1 MRRVSTFLFIF
12 IGAVF
17 SVFIMNI
24 VMYSLIP
31 EYHDA
36 VSAAM
41 STSDDIPVVTP
52 DMVEETKI
60 STGASDA
67 TGSIS
72 YLEAEKENSE
82 KAVELVDEAVALAGS
97 SSSVRTDTKEDTE
110 SKEDVKEPIVI
121 DKKYHEDC
129 GTGKGYW
136 VITYS
141 DGSVVIE

>member
-24 VMYSLIP
+24 VMYALIP

-52 DMVEETKI
+52 DMVGESHI
-60 STGASDA
+60 STGASDTSEA
-67 TGSIS
+67 VT
-72 YLEAEKENSE
+72 YLDAEKENSR
-82 KAVELVDEAVALAGS
+82 KAVELVDEAVALSGMS
-97 SSSVRTDTKEDTE
+97 SFEGE
-110 SKEDVKEPIVI
+110 EAEENAAIVI
-121 DKKYHEDC
+121 DKEYHEDC

>member
-24 VMYSLIP
+24 VMYALIP

-52 DMVEETKI
+52 DMVGESHI
-60 STGASDA
+60 STGASDSSEDV
-67 TGSIS
+67 T
-72 YLEAEKENSE
+72 YLNAEKENSR
-82 KAVELVDEAVALAGS
+82 KAVELVDEAVALSGMS
-97 SSSVRTDTKEDTE
+97 SFEGE
-110 SKEDVKEPIVI
+110 EAEENAAIVI
-121 DKKYHEDC
+121 DKEYHEDC

>member
-24 VMYSLIP
+24 VMYALIP

-52 DMVEETKI
+52 DMVGERHI
-60 STGASDA
+60 STGASD
-67 TGSIS
+67 TSEDVT
-72 YLEAEKENSE
+72 YLNAEKENSR
-82 KAVELVDEAVALAGS
+82 KAVELVDEAVALSGMS
-97 SSSVRTDTKEDTE
+97 SFEGE
-110 SKEDVKEPIVI
+110 EAEENAAIVI
-121 DKKYHEDC
+121 DKEYHEDC